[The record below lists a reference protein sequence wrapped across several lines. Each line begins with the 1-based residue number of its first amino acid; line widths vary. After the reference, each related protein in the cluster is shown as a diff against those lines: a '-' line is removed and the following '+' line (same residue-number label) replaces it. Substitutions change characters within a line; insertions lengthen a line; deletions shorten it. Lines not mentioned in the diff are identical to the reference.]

1 MMALLFV
8 ATLGYY
14 SLAARCPYAC
24 QTYGFGCFQ
33 HLVQQV
39 SGVIVLVIV
48 TMVIIVTTSLS
59 GSSTRASR
67 RST

>member
-1 MMALLFV
+1 MFAMMVLLYV

-14 SLAARCPYAC
+14 SRAARCPYAC

-33 HLVQQV
+33 HQVQQV
-39 SGVIVLVIV
+39 SGVIVL
-48 TMVIIVTTSLS
+48 IIVTTSLS